1 MSEDSRNDETQESYP
16 VETVKVVAEM
26 PGDKEMRDSLQE
38 MKENDGYTDSCA
50 IHPQSGA
57 WPQMS
62 EDKSKHDDEENFFV
76 DVAKA
81 ANFVN
86 DRLDDTIA
94 PGGLNNTV
102 EEYATDDKEEK

>member
-1 MSEDSRNDETQESYP
+1 
-16 VETVKVVAEM
+16 
-26 PGDKEMRDSLQE
+26 
-38 MKENDGYTDSCA
+38 
-50 IHPQSGA
+50 
-57 WPQMS
+57 MS